1 MESNHLLEIIQL
13 LEDSY
18 IGEYVRSSLW
28 LFPVIQSFHLIGL
41 GILGGAVVVGDLRLM
56 GILMRTESTRYV
68 ISVTRPWFNL
78 GLFILIITGIPLF
91 LSEAVKCYYSRAFW
105 IKISCL
111 LLGTL
116 FVYFIRNPIVLS
128 KDENFMIKILGFISF
143 SLWVVTAASGRWIGF
158 SQSKEN
164 ARITFP
170 AI

>member
-1 MESNHLLEIIQL
+1 MESNQLLEIIYL

-68 ISVTRPWFNL
+68 IRVTRPWFNF

-158 SQSKEN
+158 S
-164 ARITFP
+164 
-170 AI
+170 

>member
-1 MESNHLLEIIQL
+1 MESNQLLEIIYL

-18 IGEYVRSSLW
+18 VGEYVRSSLW

-56 GILMRTESTRYV
+56 GVLMRTESTRYV
-68 ISVTRPWFNL
+68 IRVTRPWFNF

-116 FVYFIRNPIVLS
+116 FVYFIRNPTVLS
-128 KDENFMIKILGFISF
+128 KDENFMIKILGFVSF

-158 SQSKEN
+158 S
-164 ARITFP
+164 
-170 AI
+170 

>member
-1 MESNHLLEIIQL
+1 MESNQLLEIIYL

-18 IGEYVRSSLW
+18 VGEYVRSSLW

-68 ISVTRPWFNL
+68 IRVTRPWFNF

-116 FVYFIRNPIVLS
+116 FVYFIRNPTVLS
-128 KDENFMIKILGFISF
+128 KDENFMIKILGFVSF

-158 SQSKEN
+158 S
-164 ARITFP
+164 
-170 AI
+170 

>member
-1 MESNHLLEIIQL
+1 M
-13 LEDSY
+13 
-18 IGEYVRSSLW
+18 W

-68 ISVTRPWFNL
+68 IRVTRPWFNF

-158 SQSKEN
+158 S
-164 ARITFP
+164 
-170 AI
+170 

>member
-1 MESNHLLEIIQL
+1 MESNQLLEIIYL

-18 IGEYVRSSLW
+18 VGEYVRSSLW

-56 GILMRTESTRYV
+56 GVLMRTESTRYV
-68 ISVTRPWFNL
+68 IRVTRPWFNF

-111 LLGTL
+111 LLGAL

-158 SQSKEN
+158 S
-164 ARITFP
+164 
-170 AI
+170 

>member
-1 MESNHLLEIIQL
+1 MESNQLLEIIYL

-68 ISVTRPWFNL
+68 LRVTIPWFNF

-116 FVYFIRNPIVLS
+116 FVYFIRNPTVLS
-128 KDENFMIKILGFISF
+128 KDENFMIKILGFVSF

-158 SQSKEN
+158 S
-164 ARITFP
+164 
-170 AI
+170 

>member
-1 MESNHLLEIIQL
+1 MESNQLLEIIYL

-41 GILGGAVVVGDLRLM
+41 GILGGAVVIGDLRLM

-68 ISVTRPWFNL
+68 IRVTRSWFDF
-78 GLFILIITGIPLF
+78 GLFTLVITGIPLF

-116 FVYFIRNPIVLS
+116 FIYFIRNPIVLS
-128 KDENFMIKILGFISF
+128 KDENFMIKVLGFISF

-158 SQSKEN
+158 S
-164 ARITFP
+164 
-170 AI
+170 

>member
-1 MESNHLLEIIQL
+1 M
-13 LEDSY
+13 
-18 IGEYVRSSLW
+18 
-28 LFPVIQSFHLIGL
+28 
-41 GILGGAVVVGDLRLM
+41 GGAVVVGDLRLM

-68 ISVTRPWFNL
+68 IRVTRPWFNF
-78 GLFILIITGIPLF
+78 GLFILVITGIPLF

-158 SQSKEN
+158 S
-164 ARITFP
+164 
-170 AI
+170 

>member
-1 MESNHLLEIIQL
+1 MESNQLLEIIYL

-68 ISVTRPWFNL
+68 IRVTRPWFNF

-111 LLGTL
+111 LLGAL

-128 KDENFMIKILGFISF
+128 KDENFIIKILGFISF

-158 SQSKEN
+158 S
-164 ARITFP
+164 
-170 AI
+170 

>member
-1 MESNHLLEIIQL
+1 MESNQLLEIIYL

-41 GILGGAVVVGDLRLM
+41 GILGGAVVIGDLRLM

-68 ISVTRPWFNL
+68 IRVTRSWFDF
-78 GLFILIITGIPLF
+78 GLFTLVITGIPLF

-116 FVYFIRNPIVLS
+116 FIYFIRNPIVLS
-128 KDENFMIKILGFISF
+128 KDENFMIKVLGFMSF

-158 SQSKEN
+158 S
-164 ARITFP
+164 
-170 AI
+170 

>member
-1 MESNHLLEIIQL
+1 MESNQLLEIIYL

-68 ISVTRPWFNL
+68 IRVTRPWFNF

-128 KDENFMIKILGFISF
+128 KDENFMIEILGFISF

-158 SQSKEN
+158 S
-164 ARITFP
+164 
-170 AI
+170 

>member
-1 MESNHLLEIIQL
+1 MESNQLLEIIYL

-68 ISVTRPWFNL
+68 IRVTRSWFNF

-111 LLGTL
+111 LLGAL

-158 SQSKEN
+158 S
-164 ARITFP
+164 
-170 AI
+170 

>member
-1 MESNHLLEIIQL
+1 MESNQLLEIIYL

-68 ISVTRPWFNL
+68 IRVTRPWFNF

-111 LLGTL
+111 LLGAL

-158 SQSKEN
+158 S
-164 ARITFP
+164 
-170 AI
+170 

>member
-1 MESNHLLEIIQL
+1 MESNQLLEIIYL

-18 IGEYVRSSLW
+18 VGEYVRSSLW

-68 ISVTRPWFNL
+68 IRVTRPWFNF

-128 KDENFMIKILGFISF
+128 KDENNMIKILGFISF

-158 SQSKEN
+158 S
-164 ARITFP
+164 
-170 AI
+170 

>member
-1 MESNHLLEIIQL
+1 MESNQLLEIIYL

-41 GILGGAVVVGDLRLM
+41 GILGGAVVIGDLRLM

-68 ISVTRPWFNL
+68 IRVTRSWFDF
-78 GLFILIITGIPLF
+78 GLFTLVITGIPLF

-116 FVYFIRNPIVLS
+116 FIYFIRNPIVLS
-128 KDENFMIKILGFISF
+128 KDENFMIKVLGFVSF

-158 SQSKEN
+158 S
-164 ARITFP
+164 
-170 AI
+170 

>member
-1 MESNHLLEIIQL
+1 MESNQLLEIIYL

-18 IGEYVRSSLW
+18 VGEYVRSSLW

-68 ISVTRPWFNL
+68 IRVTRPWFNF

-116 FVYFIRNPIVLS
+116 FIYFIRNPIVLS
-128 KDENFMIKILGFISF
+128 KDENFIIKVLGFISF

-158 SQSKEN
+158 S
-164 ARITFP
+164 
-170 AI
+170 

>member
-1 MESNHLLEIIQL
+1 MESNQLLEIIYL

-68 ISVTRPWFNL
+68 IRVTRPWFNF

-111 LLGTL
+111 LLGAL
-116 FVYFIRNPIVLS
+116 FVYFIRNPIVLF

-158 SQSKEN
+158 S
-164 ARITFP
+164 
-170 AI
+170 

>member
-1 MESNHLLEIIQL
+1 MESNQLLEIIYL

-18 IGEYVRSSLW
+18 IGGYVRSSLW

-68 ISVTRPWFNL
+68 IRVTRPWFNF
-78 GLFILIITGIPLF
+78 GLFILVITGIPLF

-143 SLWVVTAASGRWIGF
+143 SLWAVTAASGRWIGF
-158 SQSKEN
+158 S
-164 ARITFP
+164 
-170 AI
+170 

>member
-1 MESNHLLEIIQL
+1 MESNQLLEIIYL

-68 ISVTRPWFNL
+68 IGVTRPWFNF

-158 SQSKEN
+158 S
-164 ARITFP
+164 
-170 AI
+170 

>member
-1 MESNHLLEIIQL
+1 MESNQLLEIIYL

-68 ISVTRPWFNL
+68 RRVTRPWFNF

-111 LLGTL
+111 LLGAL

-158 SQSKEN
+158 S
-164 ARITFP
+164 
-170 AI
+170 

>member
-1 MESNHLLEIIQL
+1 MESNQLLEIIYL

-18 IGEYVRSSLW
+18 IGDYVRSSLW

-68 ISVTRPWFNL
+68 IRVTRPWFNF

-116 FVYFIRNPIVLS
+116 FVYFIRNPTVLS

-158 SQSKEN
+158 S
-164 ARITFP
+164 
-170 AI
+170 

>member
-1 MESNHLLEIIQL
+1 MESNQLLEIIYL

-68 ISVTRPWFNL
+68 IRVTRPWFNF

-128 KDENFMIKILGFISF
+128 KDENFMIKILGFISI

-158 SQSKEN
+158 S
-164 ARITFP
+164 
-170 AI
+170 

>member
-1 MESNHLLEIIQL
+1 MESNQLLEIIYL

-68 ISVTRPWFNL
+68 IRVTRPWFNF

-111 LLGTL
+111 LLGAL

-143 SLWVVTAASGRWIGF
+143 SLWLVTAASGRWIGF
-158 SQSKEN
+158 S
-164 ARITFP
+164 
-170 AI
+170 

>member
-1 MESNHLLEIIQL
+1 MESNQLLEIIYL

-68 ISVTRPWFNL
+68 IRVTRPWFKF

-158 SQSKEN
+158 S
-164 ARITFP
+164 
-170 AI
+170 